1 MTIRALVVHTALQN
15 YINFF
20 NFLTIYQNYLVALSQ
35 TQRSGIITLLLKDGK
50 DPLEI
55 KSYRPI
61 SLLNVDYKLIAK
73 VMSQRLKKVINSL
86 IHSDQQGFLSGR
98 NISANIRTII
108 DLIEYTDFVDVPGSI
123 VLLDFEKAFDRI
135 KHAYLFKSLEQFDLG
150 ENFISYIKTFYNSR
164 SSFVI
169 NSGFWSKPFSMN
181 RGIFQGCPI
190 SPYLF
195 VLAIEM
201 LANAIRDSPVIRGIK
216 VGEVEKNIFVR

>member
-1 MTIRALVVHTALQN
+1 MFSFSNGL
-15 YINFF
+15 
-20 NFLTIYQNYLVALSQ
+20 LSHS
-35 TQRSGIITLLLKDGK
+35 QRNGVITLILKQGK
-50 DPLEI
+50 DPLEV

-73 VMSQRLKKVINSL
+73 VMSHRLKKVIDSL

-98 NISANIRTII
+98 NISANVRTII
-108 DLIEYTDFVDVPGSI
+108 DLIEYTNAVNAPGSI

-135 KHAYLFKSLEQFDLG
+135 EHAYLFKSLEQFDLG
-150 ENFISYIKTFYNSR
+150 ENFINIVKTFYNCRFSY
-164 SSFVI
+164 VI
-169 NSGFWSKPFSMN
+169 NNGFLTKPFSVS

-201 LANAIRDSPVIRGIK
+201 LAISIRVNPDIKGIQI
-216 VGEVEKNIFVR
+216 GEMEKKG